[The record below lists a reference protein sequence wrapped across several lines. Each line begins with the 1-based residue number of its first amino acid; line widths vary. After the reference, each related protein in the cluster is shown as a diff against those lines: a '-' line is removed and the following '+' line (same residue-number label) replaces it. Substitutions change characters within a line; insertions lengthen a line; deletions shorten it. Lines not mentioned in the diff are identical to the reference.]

1 LGALLAGYL
10 RRFVLCGIEF
20 LGNFLIGGFLSVKG
34 SDSGGVE
41 VLGFGAAN
49 VVLWGRSLKSALGL
63 SGKLSEESR
72 GEEGEKRTVKKKIMR
87 MKRASAM
94 PSTLTRRVEGMFTVE

>member
-1 LGALLAGYL
+1 
-10 RRFVLCGIEF
+10 
-20 LGNFLIGGFLSVKG
+20 VKG

-72 GEEGEKRTVKKKIMR
+72 GEEGEKGTVKKKIMK